1 MKQKYIINNK
11 NGLLFKTVFRMMF
24 TVTLFWTIV
33 SSQPAHAYLDPNTGS
48 MILQMIV
55 AGIVGLGCTFSIWKE
70 KISSLF
76 KKGKKNENAKSE

>member
-1 MKQKYIINNK
+1 MKQKYITKSK
-11 NGLLFKTVFRMMF
+11 NGLLYKSVFLPVF
-24 TVTLFWTIV
+24 TVTLFWGIV

-55 AGIVGLGCTFSIWKE
+55 AGIVGLGCTLSIWKE
-70 KISSLF
+70 KISNLF

>member
-1 MKQKYIINNK
+1 MKQKYTTKSK
-11 NGLLFKTVFRMMF
+11 NGLLYKMVFLPAF
-24 TVTLFWTIV
+24 TVTLFWGIV

-55 AGIVGLGCTFSIWKE
+55 ASIVGLGCTLSIWKE

>member
-1 MKQKYIINNK
+1 MQQKYIIKNK

-24 TVTLFWTIV
+24 TVILFWGIA

-55 AGIVGLGCTFSIWKE
+55 AGIVVLGCTLSIWKE